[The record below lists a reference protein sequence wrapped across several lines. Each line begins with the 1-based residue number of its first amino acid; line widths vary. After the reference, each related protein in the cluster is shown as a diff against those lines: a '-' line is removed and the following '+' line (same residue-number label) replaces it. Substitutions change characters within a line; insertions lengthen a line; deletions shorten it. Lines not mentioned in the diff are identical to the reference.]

1 MAETRFQRLSA
12 TERRDALDVAAR
24 RGGRETFLLE
34 KDTWVVATLS
44 VLFEAPFG
52 RHLVFKGGT
61 SLSKVWRAIRRF
73 SEDIDITYDIRG
85 FAPDLV
91 VGGDE
96 EAIPPT
102 RSQERRWTRAIRPRL
117 AEWVRETA
125 GPLVRDGL
133 GRAGFPARV
142 RAESERLYVGYEPLF
157 EPRGIVRPEV
167 QVDFGARSTGE
178 PNSVH
183 PVVCDAAAHLPG
195 LAFPEARPATMLP
208 ERTFWEKAT
217 SMHVYCLQ
225 GRVRGERWSRHWHDL
240 VRLDDAGIAARALA
254 DHELALAVARHKAMF
269 FRENDSDRQRID
281 YHSAVSGN
289 LRLVPSG
296 TAQEALAEDYAS
308 MLSIGMLLDQDQPF
322 DALMQRC
329 ARIEARANVPR
340 AMGR

>member
-1 MAETRFQRLSA
+1 MDRVQYQHLSA
-12 TERRDALDVAAR
+12 SEKRDAIEVAEGMPGQEAY
-24 RGGRETFLLE
+24 LLE
-34 KDTWVVATLS
+34 KDTWIVATLR

-61 SLSKVWRAIRRF
+61 SLSKVWKAIRRF

-96 EAIPPT
+96 EALPPT
-102 RSQERRWTRAIRPRL
+102 RSQERRWTRAIRPRV
-117 AEWVRETA
+117 AEWVRDTA
-125 GPLVRDGL
+125 GPLVRTEL
-133 GRAGFPARV
+133 RRAGFHARV
-142 RAESERLYVGYEPLF
+142 RAENERLYVGYEPMF
-157 EPRGIVRPEV
+157 ETPGIVRPEV

-178 PNSVH
+178 PHVVH
-183 PVVCDAAAHLPG
+183 TVVCDAAAHLPG
-195 LAFPEARPATMLP
+195 LAFPEARPAVMLA

-240 VRLDDAGIAARALA
+240 VRLDDAGVAAKALA
-254 DHELALAVARHKAMF
+254 DRELARSVARHKGMF
-269 FRENDSDRQRID
+269 FRENDSNRQRID
-281 YHSAVSGN
+281 YHAAVSGN

-308 MLSIGMLLDQDQPF
+308 MVSIGMLLDEDEPF
-322 DALMQRC
+322 DTLMQRC
-329 ARIEARANVPR
+329 GLIEERANAASAVDR
-340 AMGR
+340 

>member
-1 MAETRFQRLSA
+1 MVETSFQRLSA

-34 KDTWVVATLS
+34 KDTWVVAALG

-73 SEDIDITYDIRG
+73 SEDLDITYDIRG

-91 VGGDE
+91 VGGDQ

-117 AEWVRETA
+117 AEWVRDTA
-125 GPLVRDGL
+125 GPLVREEL
-133 GRAGFPARV
+133 ERAGFPARV
-142 RAESERLYVGYEPLF
+142 RTEAERLYIGYEPLF

-178 PNSVH
+178 PHAAH

-195 LAFPEARPATMLP
+195 LAFPEAMPATMLP

-254 DHELALAVARHKAMF
+254 DRELALAVARHKAMF
-269 FRENDSDRQRID
+269 FRENAADRQRID

-296 TAQEALAEDYAS
+296 TAQEALAEDYGR
-308 MLSIGMLLDQDQPF
+308 MISIGMLLDENEPF

-329 ARIEARANVPR
+329 ALIVERAN
-340 AMGR
+340 AHG

>member
-91 VGGDE
+91 AGGDE

-117 AEWVRETA
+117 AEWVRDTA
-125 GPLVRDGL
+125 GPLVRGEL
-133 GRAGFPARV
+133 ERAGFPARIRV
-142 RAESERLYVGYEPLF
+142 ESERLYIGYEPLF

-178 PNSVH
+178 PHAVH

-281 YHSAVSGN
+281 YLAAVSGE

-296 TAQEALAEDYAS
+296 TAQEALAEDYAN
-308 MLSIGMLLDQDQPF
+308 MLSIGMLLDENEPF
-322 DALMQRC
+322 DALMRRC
-329 ARIEARANVPR
+329 GQIEERANVP
-340 AMGR
+340 

>member
-91 VGGDE
+91 AGGDE

-117 AEWVRETA
+117 AEWVRDTA
-125 GPLVRDGL
+125 GPLVRGEL
-133 GRAGFPARV
+133 ERAGFPARIRV
-142 RAESERLYVGYEPLF
+142 ESERLYIGYEPLF

-178 PNSVH
+178 PHAVH
-183 PVVCDAAAHLPG
+183 PVVCDAAAHLPD
-195 LAFPEARPATMLP
+195 LVFPEAKPVTMLP

-281 YHSAVSGN
+281 YLAAVSGE

-296 TAQEALAEDYAS
+296 TAQEALAEDYAN
-308 MLSIGMLLDQDQPF
+308 MLSIGMLLDENEPF
-322 DALMQRC
+322 DALMRRC
-329 ARIEARANVPR
+329 GQIEERANVP
-340 AMGR
+340 

>member
-1 MAETRFQRLSA
+1 MAETRFQRLYA
-12 TERRDALDVAAR
+12 NERRDALDVAAR

-117 AEWVRETA
+117 AEWVRDTA
-125 GPLVRDGL
+125 GPLVREEL
-133 GRAGFPARV
+133 ERAGFPARIRV
-142 RAESERLYVGYEPLF
+142 ESERRHIGYEPLF

-178 PNSVH
+178 PHAVH
-183 PVVCDAAAHLPG
+183 PVVCDAAAHLPD
-195 LAFPEARPATMLP
+195 LVFPEARPVTMLP

-240 VRLDDAGIAARALA
+240 VRLDDTGIAARALA
-254 DHELALAVARHKAMF
+254 DRELALAVARHKAMF
-269 FRENDSDRQRID
+269 FRENDSNRQRID
-281 YHSAVSGN
+281 YPSAVSGE

-296 TAQEALAEDYAS
+296 AAQKALAEDYAN
-308 MLSIGMLLDQDQPF
+308 MLSIGMLLDENEPF
-322 DALMQRC
+322 GTLMQRC
-329 ARIEARANVPR
+329 ARIEERAN
-340 AMGR
+340 AHE